1 MLHMVQMKIEVVPII
16 ILLVYLAGML
26 SIGFLSNK
34 FLIKDSNDYLL
45 GGRRMGLLFVAASLS
60 ANNVGGGSTT
70 GVAAK
75 AFNGWGISAGWYVLA
90 ASVAMIPLAY
100 FAPKIRKAMAYTIP
114 EVIGRRFGNGVGT
127 ISAVLNILSLFC
139 LTASQILAAGS
150 VVSSLTGLNLRLCIV
165 LATALV
171 LFYTS
176 MGGLIADSI
185 ADLFQW
191 IIIFG
196 GLLIS
201 LPFIVQG
208 AGGWEAVT
216 SALPAEEMDFT
227 KVGWFTIISLIL
239 NYFCTFLS
247 GPEIVSRFAS
257 SEDETTAR
265 KAAWLSAL
273 MMALMAF
280 IPAVIGLVA
289 LAENPNLDGGAGT
302 SALMFATKSYA
313 PPIITGLIAAAI
325 VAATMSSSDSNLL
338 CSSTIFVKDI
348 YQKYINPNITDH
360 QTLIM
365 TRACNIVIGVCAMI
379 IAMLNISIVTLNL
392 FAFALR
398 SAGPFAAYGL
408 GLAMPNATKNSGIV
422 SVLVGSIAAVVWQVL
437 GEPFGILAIVFG
449 AVLGCISFVITT
461 MIERAMGKP
470 PAPPAF
476 IE

>member
-1 MLHMVQMKIEVVPII
+1 MVQMQIEVLPMV
-16 ILLVYLAGML
+16 ILIVYLLGML
-26 SIGFLSNK
+26 TIGFLSNK
-34 FLIKDSNDYLL
+34 FMIKNSNDYLL
-45 GGRRMGLLFVAASLS
+45 GGRRIGLLFVAASLS

-70 GVAAK
+70 GVATK
-75 AFNGWGISAGWYVLA
+75 AFAGWGLSAGWYVLA

-114 EVIGRRFGNGVGT
+114 EVISRRFGSGVGT
-127 ISAVLNILSLFC
+127 ISAVLNIISLFC

-150 VVSSLTGLNLRLCIV
+150 VVSALTSLDIRICVI

-191 IIIFG
+191 VIIFG

-201 LPFIVQG
+201 LPFIIQG

-216 SALPAEEMDFT
+216 AKLPAQELDAT

-257 SEDETTAR
+257 SEDEGTAR

-289 LAENPNLDGGAGT
+289 LAENPGLDGGAGT
-302 SALMFATKSYA
+302 TALMFATKSYA
-313 PPIITGLIAAAI
+313 PPVITGLVSAAI
-325 VAATMSSSDSNLL
+325 IAATMSSSDSNLL

-348 YQKYINPNITDH
+348 YQRYINPNITDR

-365 TRACNIVIGVCAMI
+365 TRVCNIVIGICAMM

-422 SVLVGSIAAVVWQVL
+422 SVVVGSVAAVVWQLL

-449 AVLGCISFVITT
+449 AALGCISFVLTT
-461 MIERAMGKP
+461 KIERAMGKP
-470 PAPPAF
+470 AAPPAF
-476 IE
+476 LD

>member
-265 KAAWLSAL
+265 KAAWLSAI

-365 TRACNIVIGVCAMI
+365 TRVCNIVIGICAMI

-476 IE
+476 VE

>member
-1 MLHMVQMKIEVVPII
+1 MGTVQMEIEVLPLL
-16 ILLVYLAGML
+16 ILLVYLIGML
-26 SIGFLSNK
+26 SIGYLSNK
-34 FLIKDSNDYLL
+34 FMIKDSNDYLL
-45 GGRRMGLLFVAASLS
+45 GGRRIGLLFVAASLS

-70 GVAAK
+70 GVATK
-75 AFNGWGISAGWYVLA
+75 AFNGWGVSAGWYVLA

-114 EVIGRRFGNGVGT
+114 EIISRRFGNEVGT
-127 ISAVLNILSLFC
+127 ISAILNILSLFC

-150 VVSSLTGLNLRLCIV
+150 VVSALTGLNIRFCVMIG
-165 LATALV
+165 TALM
-171 LFYTS
+171 LFYTV

-201 LPFIVQG
+201 LPFIIQG
-208 AGGWEAVT
+208 AGGWAEVT
-216 SALPAEEMDFT
+216 AKLPAEELNFT

-257 SEDETTAR
+257 AEDESTAR

-280 IPAVIGLVA
+280 IPALIGLVA
-289 LAENPNLDGGAGT
+289 LVENPGLDGGAGT

-313 PPIITGLIAAAI
+313 PPIITGLVAAAI
-325 VAATMSSSDSNLL
+325 VAATMSSGDSNLL
-338 CSSTIFVKDI
+338 CASTIFVKDI
-348 YQKYINPNITDH
+348 YQKYINSDLSDH
-360 QTLIM
+360 RVLIM
-365 TRACNIVIGVCAMI
+365 TRTCNVVIGVCAML

-408 GLAMPNATKNSGIV
+408 GLAMPSATKNSGIA
-422 SVLVGSIAAVVWQVL
+422 SVLSGSVSAVIWQL
-437 GEPFGILAIVFG
+437 LDQPFGILAIVFG
-449 AVLGCISFVITT
+449 AAVGCIAFILTT
-461 MIERAMGKP
+461 IIERSMGKP
-470 PAPPAF
+470 AAPPAYMD
-476 IE
+476 

>member
-1 MLHMVQMKIEVVPII
+1 MDTVQMKIEVLPLI
-16 ILLVYLAGML
+16 ILVVYLAGML

-34 FLIKDSNDYLL
+34 FMIKNSNDYLL

-75 AFNGWGISAGWYVLA
+75 AFNGWGLSAGWYVLA

-114 EVIGRRFGNGVGT
+114 EVISRRFGNGVGT
-127 ISAVLNILSLFC
+127 LSAVLNILSLFC
-139 LTASQILAAGS
+139 LTASQVLAAGS
-150 VVSSLTGLNLRLCIV
+150 VVSALTGLNLRFCVVIG
-165 LATALV
+165 TALM
-171 LFYTS
+171 LFYTV

-208 AGGWEAVT
+208 AGGWAEVT
-216 SALPAEEMDFT
+216 SRLPAGEMNFS
-227 KVGWFTIISLIL
+227 KVGWFTIISLVL

-257 SEDETTAR
+257 AEDEATAR

-273 MMALMAF
+273 MMAMMAF
-280 IPAVIGLVA
+280 IPALIGLVA
-289 LAENPNLDGGAGT
+289 LAENPGLDGGAGT

-313 PPIITGLIAAAI
+313 PPVITGLVAAAI
-325 VAATMSSSDSNLL
+325 VAATMSSGDSNLL
-338 CSSTIFVKDI
+338 CASTIFVKDI
-348 YQKYINPNITDH
+348 YQKYFNAHLTDR
-360 QTLIM
+360 QVLIM
-365 TRACNIVIGVCAMI
+365 TRASNVVIGVCAML

-408 GLAMPNATKNSGIV
+408 GLAVPGATKNSGMV
-422 SVLVGSIAAVVWQVL
+422 SVLTGSVAAVVWQL
-437 GEPFGILAIVFG
+437 LDQPFGILAIVFG
-449 AVLGCISFVITT
+449 AAVGCIAFMLTT
-461 MIERAMGKP
+461 WIERAMGRP
-470 PAPPAF
+470 AAPPAF
-476 IE
+476 MD

>member
-1 MLHMVQMKIEVVPII
+1 MVQMKIEVVPII

-289 LAENPNLDGGAGT
+289 LAENPNLDGGTGT

-449 AVLGCISFVITT
+449 AVLGCISFVVTT

>member
-1 MLHMVQMKIEVVPII
+1 MVQMKIEVVPII

-476 IE
+476 VE

>member
-1 MLHMVQMKIEVVPII
+1 MVQMKIEVVPII

-247 GPEIVSRFAS
+247 GPEIV
-257 SEDETTAR
+257 
-265 KAAWLSAL
+265 
-273 MMALMAF
+273 
-280 IPAVIGLVA
+280 P
-289 LAENPNLDGGAGT
+289 
-302 SALMFATKSYA
+302 
-313 PPIITGLIAAAI
+313 
-325 VAATMSSSDSNLL
+325 LL
-338 CSSTIFVKDI
+338 
-348 YQKYINPNITDH
+348 
-360 QTLIM
+360 
-365 TRACNIVIGVCAMI
+365 
-379 IAMLNISIVTLNL
+379 
-392 FAFALR
+392 
-398 SAGPFAAYGL
+398 
-408 GLAMPNATKNSGIV
+408 
-422 SVLVGSIAAVVWQVL
+422 
-437 GEPFGILAIVFG
+437 
-449 AVLGCISFVITT
+449 
-461 MIERAMGKP
+461 
-470 PAPPAF
+470 
-476 IE
+476 

>member
-476 IE
+476 VE

>member
-1 MLHMVQMKIEVVPII
+1 METVQMKFEILPMI
-16 ILLVYLAGML
+16 ILVVYLIGML

-34 FLIKDSNDYLL
+34 FLIKNSNDYLL

-75 AFNGWGISAGWYVLA
+75 AFNGWGLSAGWYVLA

-114 EVIGRRFGNGVGT
+114 EVISRRFGNGVGT

-150 VVSSLTGLNLRLCIV
+150 VVSALTGLNLRFCVV

-208 AGGWEAVT
+208 VGGWEAVT
-216 SALPAEEMDFT
+216 SNLPAQELDFT
-227 KVGWFTIISLIL
+227 KVGWFTIISLVL

-257 SEDETTAR
+257 SEDEATAR

-289 LAENPNLDGGAGT
+289 LAENPSLDGGAGT

-313 PPIITGLIAAAI
+313 PPVITGLVAAAI

-348 YQKYINPNITDH
+348 YQKYINPNITDR
-360 QTLIM
+360 QTLVM
-365 TRACNIVIGVCAMI
+365 TRLCNIIIGVCAMI
-379 IAMLNISIVTLNL
+379 IAMFNISIVTLNL

-408 GLAMPNATKNSGIV
+408 GLAMPNATKNAGIV
-422 SVLVGSIAAVVWQVL
+422 SVVVGSIAAVVWQVL

-449 AVLGCISFVITT
+449 AVLGCISFVLTT
-461 MIERAMGKP
+461 VIERGMGKP

-476 IE
+476 VD